1 MPIDY
6 KNYYLLNKKKYYSK
20 TKGGS
25 SGSSL
30 PLPIPK
36 TQKRNLEQYNKKQG
50 IQEQLQKKKKKKSSK
65 KYQKKII
72 IIIIQHSRLR
82 HIDKKILNHNYS
94 ILVSP
99 AMTFIVI
106 MIMIMI
112 MIMMMKI

>member
-50 IQEQLQKKKKKKSSK
+50 IQEQLQKKKKKKK
-65 KYQKKII
+65 VRKNTK
-72 IIIIQHSRLR
+72 RR
-82 HIDKKILNHNYS
+82 
-94 ILVSP
+94 
-99 AMTFIVI
+99 
-106 MIMIMI
+106 
-112 MIMMMKI
+112 